1 MEKKYTEEDLIE
13 IIKLH
18 DSALET
24 VQSFIHNIRIL
35 NSIDNKDGINK
46 ELNRLD
52 IFLYNQR
59 LYNSKDI
66 KISEFN
72 AKNTNSL

>member
-1 MEKKYTEEDLIE
+1 MDKKYTEEDLIE
-13 IIKLH
+13 IIKLY

>member
-13 IIKLH
+13 IIKLY